1 MAIIHQPQ
9 LFSWNDVEAHSD
21 LHRLRMVLEAL
32 PDEPLMRTLEAER
45 KGRRDDYPLRA
56 VWNSVL
62 AGLVF
67 QHPGAE
73 SLRRELRRNAELR
86 QVCGFDVFLGADA
99 VPFEGPFVQRGHGL
113 SLTPQRNAAK
123 EQPPVCSRQW

>member
-9 LFSWNDVEAHSD
+9 LFSWNAVEAHSD
-21 LHRLRMVLEAL
+21 LHRLRMVVEAL
-32 PDEPLMRTLEAER
+32 PDEALMQALEAGR

-56 VWNSVL
+56 VWNSLL

-67 QHPGAE
+67 QHPSVE

-86 QVCGFDVFLGADA
+86 QVCGFDVFAGAGA
-99 VPFEGPFVQRGHGL
+99 VPPSWVYTRFAGRLNRIFSAP
-113 SLTPQRNAAK
+113 
-123 EQPPVCSRQW
+123 SREFSDAG